1 VTDHVTTDRL
11 VALTGEGEIDKTRL
25 GLQVAEQVQPEFAD
39 GARVTEHDAAERRQ
53 IAAMSCEAI
62 GLTAR
67 GDGVDLEDLLEAIGA
82 FQHCVSEIAGR
93 HSGFI
98 ASRRGNTV
106 LVLFGYPA
114 AHEHDAEEAI
124 RAGLE
129 LCAAVRT
136 LRPDADVPMRCRVG
150 IATGMVIVGDLVGL
164 GEVRDHG
171 IVGDAPDLAV
181 RLQVSAKPDTVAIE
195 PTTWRLIGNLFDC
208 RDLGA
213 LDTNSDG
220 EPIRR
225 WQVLGESVVASRFEA
240 CAGRN

>member
-1 VTDHVTTDRL
+1 MH
-11 VALTGEGEIDKTRL
+11 
-25 GLQVAEQVQPEFAD
+25 
-39 GARVTEHDAAERRQ
+39 
-53 IAAMSCEAI
+53 EAI
-62 GLTAR
+62 
-67 GDGVDLEDLLEAIGA
+67 VA

-98 ASRRGNTV
+98 ARRLGNSV

-114 AHEHDAEEAI
+114 AHEGDAEEAI

-129 LCAAVRT
+129 MCAAVRT

-150 IATGMVIVGDLVGL
+150 IATGMVIVGRLVGV
-164 GEVRDHG
+164 GEIWDHG

-181 RLQVSAKPDTVAIE
+181 RLQVSAQPETVTIE

-208 RDLGA
+208 RELGA
-213 LDTNSDG
+213 IETNSDT

-225 WQVLGESVVASRFEA
+225 WHVLGESSWRAASRH
-240 CAGRN
+240 CADRN

>member
-1 VTDHVTTDRL
+1 
-11 VALTGEGEIDKTRL
+11 
-25 GLQVAEQVQPEFAD
+25 
-39 GARVTEHDAAERRQ
+39 
-53 IAAMSCEAI
+53 MSCEAI
-62 GLTAR
+62 GVSAR
-67 GDGVDLEDLLEAIGA
+67 ADGINLEDLLEAIGA
-82 FQHCVSEIAGR
+82 FQQCVSEIVSR

-98 ASRRGNTV
+98 AGRLGNTV

-114 AHEHDAEEAI
+114 AHEHDAERAI

-136 LRPDADVPMRCRVG
+136 LRTDADVPMRCRVG
-150 IATGMVIVGDLVGL
+150 IATGMVIVGDLVGA
-164 GEVRDHG
+164 GEGRDHG

-181 RLQVSAKPDTVAIE
+181 RLQVSAQPDTVTIE

-208 RDLGA
+208 RDLSV
-213 LDTNSDG
+213 LDTKSDP

-240 CAGRN
+240 LRGSELTALVGRDEEVDLLLRRWERAKAGDGQVILVSGEA